1 MTDTSGSGNNQKR
14 AYDVHRTARADGAPD
29 AGDTRDTGDAR
40 GTLAALDARTASIV
54 DLLAQLV
61 RIPSRGG
68 IDPATP
74 ILECIEQ
81 WFARHAPGLPRTR
94 IVSASGEPL
103 ALYAEV
109 CGSAATTAKA
119 SENALTNPST
129 KTTAHAPSNSSDK
142 ASGPAPRITSGN
154 PPYYVL
160 NATLDT
166 AGFGDEAVWTQP
178 PLGAH
183 IVDGWLIGRGA
194 ADSKSGAALFAHLL
208 VALSQRTT
216 EFAGRIGL
224 LLDLDEHTGRFGGAR
239 AFFDSFVDNQGNTT
253 AKLDSVANQAGHA
266 RASPPDGVLIGYPGH
281 DRIMVGARGFLRA
294 KLVVHGI
301 AAHSGSGSSR
311 GLNAAVRGGALANA
325 LHDMPLPRIDDGTF
339 DRQAQ
344 MTVTGIEAGDGGF
357 TAVPDRCELKVDIRL
372 TPRFDA
378 EHARGLI
385 ADAIR
390 AHDIAYTSSPA
401 NNLLTDIEW
410 IDGWPAYRVSDTHPM
425 LNTLCKAARHI
436 FGAVPPCEVAGPS
449 NIGNYLASLS
459 IPALCGFG
467 PRGEQLHASDERVE
481 LASIAPVYQIYE
493 HALLELLRQ

>member
-1 MTDTSGSGNNQKR
+1 MTDASGSGNHKKR
-14 AYDVHRTARADGAPD
+14 ASGADRTARAHNAPD
-29 AGDTRDTGDAR
+29 ARNIRNIRNARDTRNTRDI
-40 GTLAALDARTASIV
+40 LDAHTASIV
-54 DLLAQLV
+54 DLLTQLV

-68 IDPATP
+68 IDPTTP
-74 ILECIEQ
+74 ILERIER
-81 WFARHAPGLPRTR
+81 WFARHAPDLPCTR
-94 IVSASGEPL
+94 IVSTNGEPL

-109 CGSAATTAKA
+109 RGSAATPNAPANA
-119 SENALTNPST
+119 S
-129 KTTAHAPSNSSDK
+129 SNSSDEDSSS
-142 ASGPAPRITSGN
+142 AYSQAPGN
-154 PPYYVL
+154 APYYVL

-166 AGFGDEAVWTQP
+166 AGFGDETVWTQA
-178 PLGAH
+178 PLGAD
-183 IVDGWLIGRGA
+183 IVDGWLYGRGA

-216 EFAGRIGL
+216 EFAGRLGL

-239 AFFDSFVDNQGNTT
+239 AFFDNFADHREDTPVNAT
-253 AKLDSVANQAGHA
+253 ATLDSAANRSAAHTG
-266 RASPPDGVLIGYPGH
+266 ASRPDGVLIGYPGH
-281 DRIMVGARGFLRA
+281 DRIMAGARGFLRA

-325 LHDMPLPRIDDGTF
+325 LHDMPLPQVDDQTF

-344 MTVTGIEAGDGGF
+344 LTVTGVSAGDGGF

-378 EHARGLI
+378 RRARDLI

-401 NNLLTDIEW
+401 NKLLTDIEW
-410 IDGWPAYRVSDTHPM
+410 IDGWPAYRVSDMHPM
-425 LNTLCKAARHI
+425 LNALCKAARHV
-436 FGAVPPCEVAGPS
+436 FGAAPPCAVAGPS

-481 LASIAPVYQIYE
+481 LASIAPVYRIYE
-493 HALLELLRQ
+493 DALLELLRK

>member
-1 MTDTSGSGNNQKR
+1 MTDTSGSGGNSEKR
-14 AYDVHRTARADGAPD
+14 ANDTDRAACAPGAPAARD
-29 AGDTRDTGDAR
+29 AH
-40 GTLAALDARTASIV
+40 GTLDAFDARTASIV
-54 DLLAQLV
+54 DLLTQLV

-68 IDPATP
+68 IDPTTP

-81 WFARHAPGLPRTR
+81 WFVRHAPAVQRTR
-94 IVSASGEPL
+94 IVSANGEPL

-109 CGSAATTAKA
+109 RGSAATLR
-119 SENALTNPST
+119 NARANAATNSVANP
-129 KTTAHAPSNSSDK
+129 AANAPSNSSDK
-142 ASGPAPRITSGN
+142 ASDQETDQPAGN
-154 PPYYVL
+154 APYYVL

-183 IVDGWLIGRGA
+183 IVDGWLYGRGA

-216 EFAGRIGL
+216 EFAGCVGL

-239 AFFDSFVDNQGNTT
+239 AFFDNLANHRGDTT
-253 AKLDSVANQAGHA
+253 AKLDSAANQIPGHA
-266 RASPPDGVLIGYPGH
+266 GAPRPDGVLIGYPGH
-281 DRIMVGARGFLRA
+281 DRIMAGARGFLRA

-325 LHDMPLPRIDDGTF
+325 LHDMPLPRIDDKTF
-339 DRQAQ
+339 NREAQ
-344 MTVTGIEAGDGGF
+344 LTVSGIAAGDGGF

-378 EHARGLI
+378 RHARDLI

-390 AHDIAYTSSPA
+390 AHDIAYTASPA
-401 NNLLTDIEW
+401 NKLLTDIEW

-425 LNTLCKAARHI
+425 LNALCKAARHV
-436 FGAVPPCEVAGPS
+436 FGAAPPCEVAGPS

-467 PRGEQLHASDERVE
+467 PRGEQLHATDERVE
-481 LASIAPVYQIYE
+481 LASIAPVYRIYE
-493 HALLELLRQ
+493 DALLELLCQ

>member
-1 MTDTSGSGNNQKR
+1 MTDTSGSDDSNEKR
-14 AYDVHRTARADGAPD
+14 ADDSNRTARAPRAPD
-29 AGDTRDTGDAR
+29 VHHAY
-40 GTLAALDARTASIV
+40 GTLDAFDARTASII
-54 DLLAQLV
+54 DLLTQLV

-81 WFARHAPGLPRTR
+81 WFARHAPAVQRTR
-94 IVSASGEPL
+94 IVSANGEPL

-109 CGSAATTAKA
+109 RGSAATLSDARA
-119 SENALTNPST
+119 SAAANGAAN
-129 KTTAHAPSNSSDK
+129 APSNSSDK
-142 ASGPAPRITSGN
+142 ASGEATANATGN
-154 PPYYVL
+154 APYYVL

-183 IVDGWLIGRGA
+183 IVDGWLYGRGA

-216 EFAGRIGL
+216 EFAGRVGL

-239 AFFDSFVDNQGNTT
+239 AFFDNFANHLDDTT
-253 AKLDSVANQAGHA
+253 RKLDSVANQTSGHA
-266 RASPPDGVLIGYPGH
+266 GPSRPDGVLIGYPGH
-281 DRIMVGARGFLRA
+281 DRIMAGARGFLRA
-294 KLVVHGI
+294 KLVVHGV

-325 LHDMPLPRIDDGTF
+325 LHDMPLPHIDDKTF
-339 DRQAQ
+339 ERQAQ
-344 MTVTGIEAGDGGF
+344 LTVTGIAAGDGGF
-357 TAVPDRCELKVDIRL
+357 TAVPDRCELNVDIRL

-378 EHARGLI
+378 RHARDLI

-390 AHDIAYTSSPA
+390 AHDIAYTASPP
-401 NNLLTDIEW
+401 NKLLTDIEW

-425 LNTLCKAARHI
+425 LNALCKAARHV
-436 FGAVPPCEVAGPS
+436 FGTAPPCEVAGPS

-467 PRGEQLHASDERVE
+467 PRGEQLHATDERVE
-481 LASIAPVYQIYE
+481 LASIAPVYRIYE
-493 HALLELLRQ
+493 DALLELLRQ

>member
-1 MTDTSGSGNNQKR
+1 MTDTSRSGNPAKR
-14 AYDVHRTARADGAPD
+14 ASDAARTARAARTQDAPD
-29 AGDTRDTGDAR
+29 ARDVPDV
-40 GTLAALDARTASIV
+40 LDARTASIV
-54 DLLAQLV
+54 DLLTQLV

-81 WFARHAPGLPRTR
+81 WFARHAPTVPRTR
-94 IVSASGEPL
+94 LVCAGGEPL
-103 ALYAEV
+103 GLYAEV
-109 CGSAATTAKA
+109 RGSAAM
-119 SENALTNPST
+119 PGQ
-129 KTTAHAPSNSSDK
+129 APSHSSDE
-142 ASGPAPRITSGN
+142 TSGRTSSKA
-154 PPYYVL
+154 PFYVL

-166 AGFGDEAVWTQP
+166 AGFGDETVWTQP

-183 IVDGWLIGRGA
+183 IVDGWLYGRGA

-208 VALSQRTT
+208 VALSQRAT
-216 EFAGRIGL
+216 EFAGRVGL

-239 AFFDSFVDNQGNTT
+239 AFFDRFADTPNDTT
-253 AKLDSVANQAGHA
+253 GKLDSAANRETGEAGEAGESRPASHA
-266 RASPPDGVLIGYPGH
+266 GTSRPDGVLIGYPGH
-281 DRIMVGARGFLRA
+281 DRIMAGARGFVRA
-294 KLVVHGI
+294 TLVVHGI

-325 LHDMPLPRIDDGTF
+325 LHDMPLPQIDDKTF

-344 MTVTGIEAGDGGF
+344 VTVTGIEAGDGGF
-357 TAVPDRCELKVDIRL
+357 TAVPDRCELKIDIRL

-378 EHARGLI
+378 KHARSLI
-385 ADAIR
+385 EDAVR

-401 NNLLTDIEW
+401 NKLLTDIEW

-425 LNTLCKAARHI
+425 LNELCKAARRI
-436 FGAVPPCEVAGPS
+436 FGAAPPSAVAGPS

-467 PRGEQLHASDERVE
+467 PRGEQLHANDERVE

-493 HALLELLRQ
+493 NALHALLRQ